1 MLISTTIRIG
11 KQAVELI
18 TNENR
23 VILELEK
30 IKHDLTLFE
39 KVQDPRTKR
48 FHNVP
53 KASYYLY
60 EEYDSHY
67 KMVVSI
73 NSLRLITDAIRRAN
87 VQHKVKIEK
96 IDYKLNRSRLT
107 LKPEYQ
113 PREEQ
118 EKFIQALIEENDIP
132 SYLLDLQPGY
142 GKAEWV
148 ENKIRIPNG
157 WKRMGD
163 IVVGDDVIA
172 KDGTTTKVTGV
183 YPQGIK
189 QEYRVYFE
197 DGRFI
202 PCCTE
207 HLWGIYINGEY
218 QVMNTDDIMYKKLKN
233 YKKVYIDLID
243 SEQNEDK
250 VFPRNPYEVGNDKCL
265 FIDHYLEGS
274 TRQRLDLLRGL
285 EENKYLYFTR
295 HTKDESQLFNRCLYI
310 DSEHIANKIRL
321 LIHSLGGICNIAVSG
336 SHGFISKEKTFL
348 VMYCFPESKKIR
360 ITQIMKMSTE
370 IEMQCISIEHP
381 DKLYVTQDYV
391 VTHNTMIGYHSC
403 VRLRQKFMVL
413 VKPTFLEKWVEDV
426 KKYSDLED
434 GSLYVIKGRDS
445 LIKLFDMTKD
455 EVKKIDVF
463 VTSMRTITNY
473 HYLSFTE
480 NYYKVKPENFLSYTG
495 IVNVLNDESHK
506 EFEALF
512 KVIMWL
518 NPYKL
523 FGLSA
528 TMESN
533 KPGVNDFYNLIYP
546 KLNRLNSM
554 FGLNR
559 YLTLYFVNYKI
570 AHGVNL
576 PHKTFRG
583 YNHIMYEQAIM
594 KNMHVLNDYID
605 MMIEMLEVYYIDYKS
620 KIDYGFERPKCLFF
634 FSTVD
639 MCTVVTNKLK
649 SIYKDYKVYRYTGDD
664 KYQEM
669 LESDIIISTPG
680 SLGTGIDVPGLI
692 TAIQTV
698 SIGDHQLNIQ
708 AAGRL
713 REIKGKDVLYVCLQA
728 ENITKQ
734 QQLKMKRL
742 NSLRDRVKVIK
753 YEKYSKYIGL
763 KGAPNNA
770 KTNTDK
776 KVFKTPYFGKK
787 NFYRSPYSKGGNKN
801 SFGYNKFRK

>member
-96 IDYKLNRSRLT
+96 IDYKIHRSNLT
-107 LKPEYQ
+107 LKSEFK

-163 IVVGDDVIA
+163 IVVGDEVIA

-183 YPQGIK
+183 FPQGLK

-197 DGRFI
+197 DGRFL
-202 PCCTE
+202 PCCGE
-207 HLWGIYINGEY
+207 HLWGIYVKDKY
-218 QVMNTDDIMYKKLKN
+218 KVMNTEDVMYKQLKN
-233 YKKVYIDLID
+233 RKKVYIDLID
-243 SEQNEDK
+243 SEHGEDK
-250 VFPRNPYEVGNDKCL
+250 VFPRNPYEVGNDKVL

-274 TRQRLDLLRGL
+274 TRQRLELLRGL
-285 EENKYLYFTR
+285 EENKRLYFTSN
-295 HTKDESQLFNRCLYI
+295 ESKLFDKCLYI
-310 DSEHIANKIRL
+310 DSEYIANKIRL
-321 LIHSLGGICNIAVSG
+321 LIHSLGGICNIATNNP
-336 SHGFISKEKTFL
+336 FKEEHIETCFC
-348 VMYCFPESKKIR
+348 VMYYFPDIKRLR

-370 IEMQCISIEHP
+370 LEMQCISIEHP
-381 DKLYVTQDYV
+381 DKLYVTQDYI

-403 VRLRQKFMVL
+403 VRLRQKFMIL

-434 GSLYVIKGRDS
+434 GSLFVIKGRDS
-445 LIKLFDMTKD
+445 LIKLFDMPRE

-473 HYLSFTE
+473 HYLCFTE

-495 IVNVLNDESHK
+495 ITNVLNDESHK

-512 KVIMWL
+512 KIIMWL

-605 MMIEMLEVYYIDYKS
+605 MMIEMLEIYYIDYKS
-620 KIDYGFERPKCLFF
+620 KVDYGFDRPKCLFF

-639 MCTVVTNKLK
+639 MCTVVTNKFK

-664 KYQEM
+664 DYQEM

-680 SLGTGIDVPGLI
+680 STGTGIDIPGLI

-728 ENITKQ
+728 ENIAKQ

-770 KTNTDK
+770 KANTDK

-787 NFYRSPYSKGGNKN
+787 NFYKSPYSKGGNKN